1 MSKKDNIQLVYN
13 FKLRNIS
20 KKEYKTLRYLTRT
33 SKNLYNVVLFYQKK
47 SMELIDKLNKNRE
60 NKLTNREVLQISQD
74 KFDPKKSQKDMKDEE
89 FVFKCWYN
97 KLANFSH
104 KKLDEDFHPHIS
116 AYTLDKFL
124 NNTNV
129 FLLPAQSV
137 QILTQTVEQNLIS
150 YYKSSNKD
158 KRYPNYLRKDSHF
171 HVGYHTISMA
181 NIKKGKIKIPL
192 SSSDYYK
199 HYAKKHNL
207 SKEIYIDFP
216 SYFLNLKDII
226 KINQIRIIPKQNAKY
241 FELSV
246 IYTIKKELKD
256 VNPSEYLSIDMGVN
270 NFVSC
275 TSTTGSPFI
284 ISGRK
289 IKSYNQWYNK
299 EIARL
304 KSILDI
310 QRNKVSDTP
319 RTSKKMFQIIDKRN
333 NRIKDFNNKSSRYI
347 INYCIENRIGNIIVG
362 YNKGQKQNINIGKS
376 NNQNF
381 VQIPFYKF
389 RNKLKY
395 LCERYGIK
403 YIEQEESY
411 TSKASFLS
419 NDNIP
424 RYKDI
429 PKKGSVERIQMGF
442 DPEKFSNS
450 IYFSGSRIT
459 RGQYKDYNYNIIVNA
474 DINASYNILSKANKE
489 NNLEISED
497 KIKYLSKNL
506 LDNNIQK
513 IMIA

>member
-1 MSKKDNIQLVYN
+1 MSKKDNIQIVYN

-20 KKEYKTLRYLTRT
+20 KQEYKTLRYLTRT
-33 SKNLYNVVLFYQKK
+33 SKNLYNVILFYQKK
-47 SMELIDKLNKNRE
+47 SVELINKLNKNRK
-60 NKLTNREVLQISQD
+60 NKLTNREILQISQD

-89 FVFKCWYN
+89 FIFKCWYN
-97 KLANFSH
+97 KLANFSYE
-104 KKLDEDFHPHIS
+104 KLNENFQPHIS

-171 HVGYHTISMA
+171 QVGYHTISTA
-181 NIKKGKIKIPL
+181 NIKKDKIKISL

-199 HYAKKHNL
+199 HYAKKYNL

-216 SYFLNLKDII
+216 SYFLNLKDIV

-241 FELSV
+241 FELSI
-246 IYTIKKELKD
+246 IYTTKREPKD
-256 VNPSEYLSIDMGVN
+256 VSPDEYLSIDVGVN
-270 NFVSC
+270 NFASC
-275 TSTTGSPFI
+275 MPTIGSPFI
-284 ISGRK
+284 IGGRK

-310 QRNKVSDTP
+310 QRNKMPDTP
-319 RTSKKMFQIIDKRN
+319 KISKKILQIIDKRN
-333 NRIKDFNNKSSRYI
+333 NRIKDFSNKSARYI
-347 INYCIENRIGNIIVG
+347 INYCIENKIGNIVVG
-362 YNKGQKQNINIGKS
+362 YNKGQKQSINIGKS

-389 RNKLKY
+389 RSSLKY

-424 RYKDI
+424 KYKDI

-442 DPEKFSNS
+442 NPEQFTNNT
-450 IYFSGSRIT
+450 YFSGSRIT

-474 DINASYNILSKANKE
+474 DINASCNILNKANKE
-489 NNLEISED
+489 KNLEMAED
-497 KIKYLSKNL
+497 KMKYLSKNL
-506 LDNNIQK
+506 LNNNIQK
-513 IMIA
+513 INIA